1 MKYLSIT
8 GRFLRENT
16 RFLGDPHDTI
26 IGAIECDDG
35 RTEIVKGKEFSTWA
49 GAKNAVLV
57 SDECYTFFGS
67 HSSYKSRSGYPVKQF
82 AYFGYCEAKHT
93 ECVEQLHG
101 LLLGRSFPR
110 ELACRLVHEYGQQAV
125 AMVRRNPYLLMR
137 YDRVGFKRCDMLWL
151 DLKLPPGRLKRQTLC
166 LANGLDG
173 KNGSIWYPASE
184 GVNILR
190 ESLTCAIAQPEKA
203 IALGRRAGLIACN
216 WTDGIDGDLDSWEGD
231 FQWITSGNAATK
243 EREIAEMLACADSES
258 VQWPVVGGRLS
269 DHQARELRTATRS
282 AIGVLIGGGG
292 TGKTFTVA
300 ELVKAIASQDGGT
313 YDVMALAPTGKA
325 AVRMTEAL
333 ASQDVIG
340 LRGMTIH
347 SALLRSGGDLD
358 CSTLIV
364 DESSM
369 IDQDLMHA
377 LLKARRPG
385 TRTLFVGD
393 PYQLS
398 PVGAGAPFRD
408 MVDVLPAVGQLT
420 EIRRNAG
427 TIALAGQSIRHGL
440 PFGVDDKL
448 DLQSGNNLILSSGSG
463 QQAILNAIAIAM
475 QAMPDIDPVYDIQVI
490 GVVNRNSE
498 TSVSELNS
506 FLQQHFNGDAEPVRG
521 TPFRVKDKV
530 IQTSNSWMIP
540 DQNRESDDEA
550 LRNKAGHFYVANGE
564 IGEVVE
570 VDWRGMVVRVLS
582 PDRYVRVYTKKVEEG
597 SEEGQTG
604 SDFQHAY
611 AVTTHKSQGS
621 QWPVVIA
628 VIDDSSAA
636 SRLMDRSLIY
646 TMITRASKACVIVG
660 NLSKAHFACRRATI
674 DKRKTFLKEL
684 YRAESSAAVS

>member
-1 MKYLSIT
+1 MKYETIT

-26 IGAIECDDG
+26 IGVIECEYG
-35 RTEIVKGKEFSTWA
+35 ETVPIKGKEFSTWT
-49 GAKNAVLV
+49 GKKNAVLV
-57 SDECYTFFGS
+57 NDEFYSFFGAWTK
-67 HSSYKSRSGYPVKQF
+67 YTSRSGFAVRQF
-82 AYFGYCEAKHT
+82 AYFSYCDAEHT
-93 ECVEQLHG
+93 SQAEELHG
-101 LLLGRSFPR
+101 LLLGRGFPR
-110 ELACRLVHEYGQQAV
+110 ELGCRLIHEYGPV
-125 AMVRRNPYLLMR
+125 AIDLVRRNPYFLMR

-173 KNGSIWYPASE
+173 GSGSIWYPASE
-184 GVNILR
+184 GVAILR
-190 ESLTCAIAQPEKA
+190 ESLTCAIPKPDAA
-203 IALGRRAGLIACN
+203 IALGRRAGLIASR
-216 WTDGIDGDLDSWEGD
+216 WTDDQGQLDPFDGDT
-231 FQWITSGNAATK
+231 QWITSGTAATK
-243 EREIAEMLACADSES
+243 EREIAEMLLHSESES
-258 VQWPVVGGRLS
+258 VAWPVVGGKLS
-269 DHQARELRTATRS
+269 DHQAQELRKATRS
-282 AIGVLIGGGG
+282 PIGILIGGGG

-300 ELVKAIASQDGGT
+300 ELVKSIACGT
-313 YDVMALAPTGKA
+313 YDIMALAPTGKA
-325 AVRMTEAL
+325 AVRMTEAF
-333 ASQDVIG
+333 ASQGVDW

-420 EIRRNAG
+420 EILRNAG
-427 TIALAGQSIRHGL
+427 TIALAGQSIRQGL
-440 PFGVDDKL
+440 PFGVDDQF
-448 DLQSGNNLILSSGSG
+448 DLQAGKNLILSSGTG

-475 QAMPDIDPVYDIQVI
+475 QAMPDIDPVYDVQVI

-506 FLQQHFNGDAEPVRG
+506 FLQQHFNGDADPVRG
-521 TPFRVKDKV
+521 TPFRVGDKV

-674 DKRKTFLKEL
+674 DKRKTFLREL
-684 YRAESSAAVS
+684 YRAESTTAVS

>member
-26 IGAIECDDG
+26 IGAIETDAG
-35 RTEIVKGKEFSTWA
+35 TEVVKGKEFSTWA

-67 HSSYKSRSGYPVKQF
+67 YSSYKSRSGYPVKQF

-300 ELVKAIASQDGGT
+300 ELVKAIGNPGDI
-313 YDVMALAPTGKA
+313 MALAPTGKA

-333 ASQDVIG
+333 ASQGVDG
-340 LRGMTIH
+340 LRGITIH
-347 SALLRSGGDLD
+347 SALLRFGGDLD
-358 CSTLIV
+358 CGTLIV

-408 MVDVLPAVGQLT
+408 MVDVLPSVGQLT

-427 TIALAGQSIRHGL
+427 TIALAGQSIRSGL
-440 PFGVDDKL
+440 PFSCDNEIRL
-448 DLQSGNNLILSSGSG
+448 PEQNLILAPDSG
-463 QQAILNAIAIAM
+463 QKAILESIATALR
-475 QAMPDIDPVYDIQVI
+475 AMPGIDPVYDVQVI
-490 GVVNRNSE
+490 AVVNRNSP
-498 TSVSELNS
+498 TSVSELNQ
-506 FLQQHFNGDAEPVRG
+506 FLQQHFNGEAESVRG
-521 TPFRVKDKV
+521 TPFRVGDKV
-530 IQTSNSWMIP
+530 MQTSNSWMIS
-540 DQNRESDDEA
+540 DATRESDPEA
-550 LRNKAGHFYVANGE
+550 VRNKAGHYYVANGE
-564 IGEVVE
+564 IGQVVE

-582 PDRYVRVYTKKVEEG
+582 PNRYVRVYAKRVEEG

-611 AVTTHKSQGS
+611 AITTHKSQGS

-646 TMITRASKACVIVG
+646 TMITRAAKLCIIVG
-660 NLSKAHFACRRATI
+660 NIGKAHYACRKATI
-674 DKRKTFLKEL
+674 DNRKTFLKEL
-684 YRAESSAAVS
+684 YRAENSATVG